1 MAKNNKIYIPV
12 DAIAKHEDFDTWYED
27 GELFYRFEDPKGWA
41 SEKDKVVI
49 IGRMGGQ
56 VGAIKPDSKTVGYYL
71 SIGQWEYYFRTY
83 IIFKHYGVEGML
95 WDIKGTLTEPPL
107 DFVGEHGT
115 SKDDVRFTKDV
126 HVSLV
131 KFKGQPCYEVRV
143 KDLKALRVA
152 VAAVVAMAIKEE
164 WKGFS
169 EGEGHSDKEGLWARA
184 KRAVSETFTRRGP
197 ISYEEL
203 VQAELLEGKVEED

>member
-1 MAKNNKIYIPV
+1 MAKNNKIYIPA

-27 GELFYRFEDPKGWA
+27 GSLFYRFESPKGWS

-56 VGAIKPDSKTVGYYL
+56 TGAIKPDSKTVGYYL

-83 IIFKHYGVEGML
+83 LIFKHYGVEGML
-95 WDIKGTLTEPPL
+95 WDIKGTLTDLPL
-107 DFVGEHGT
+107 DFVGEHG
-115 SKDDVRFTKDV
+115 SSEKDVRYTKDV

-131 KFKGQPCYEVRV
+131 TFNDQPCYEVRV
-143 KDLKALRVA
+143 KDLKVLRVA
-152 VAAVVAMAIKEE
+152 VASVVAMAIKEE

-169 EGEGHSDKEGLWARA
+169 EGEGHSDKEGLLARA

-203 VQAELLEGKVEED
+203 LQAKILEAKAED

>member
-1 MAKNNKIYIPV
+1 M
-12 DAIAKHEDFDTWYED
+12 
-27 GELFYRFEDPKGWA
+27 
-41 SEKDKVVI
+41 
-49 IGRMGGQ
+49 
-56 VGAIKPDSKTVGYYL
+56 
-71 SIGQWEYYFRTY
+71 
-83 IIFKHYGVEGML
+83 
-95 WDIKGTLTEPPL
+95 
-107 DFVGEHGT
+107 
-115 SKDDVRFTKDV
+115 
-126 HVSLV
+126 
-131 KFKGQPCYEVRV
+131 
-143 KDLKALRVA
+143 A